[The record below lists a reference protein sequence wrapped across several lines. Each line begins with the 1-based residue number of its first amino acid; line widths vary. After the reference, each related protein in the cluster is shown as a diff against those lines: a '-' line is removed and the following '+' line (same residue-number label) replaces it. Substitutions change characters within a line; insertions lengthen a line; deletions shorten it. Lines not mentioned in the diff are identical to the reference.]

1 MYQPAADHSQA
12 SAPLH
17 QQEPVSEPAPE
28 TEQGQVSAQ
37 CSEEPE
43 PAEVHTQEAPGPHD
57 CVAAALAPVP
67 ASHSLASAE
76 QHSSERPADH
86 CSQDQGRS

>member
-67 ASHSLASAE
+67 AWHSQASAE

-86 CSQDQGRS
+86 CSQDPGQS